1 MQYTFDTARSGGTS
15 LEKTPL
21 WEVEVE
27 KKKYRKKLNIFRN
40 GIVF

>member
-1 MQYTFDTARSGGTS
+1 MQYTFDTALSGTS